1 LGNSK
6 FSVNPVLSLR
16 GLSRTDVRE
25 LIPSLVI
32 ARNEIPSLVIAR
44 NASNDE
50 AIYMTISE
58 QAPQS
63 KSDCHGKIRL
73 AMTESV
79 RLPRQNTPRNDK
91 KLRITCASY
100 GLAMAWLSEDLRE
113 TD

>member
-25 LIPSLVI
+25 L
-32 ARNEIPSLVIAR
+32 IPSLVIAR

>member
-1 LGNSK
+1 MLIGKS
-6 FSVNPVLSLR
+6 SVNPVFSLR

-50 AIYMTISE
+50 AIYMTVSE

-63 KSDCHGKIRL
+63 K
-73 AMTESV
+73 
-79 RLPRQNTPRNDK
+79 
-91 KLRITCASY
+91 
-100 GLAMAWLSEDLRE
+100 
-113 TD
+113 